1 MANKYAIWNK
11 TDTIYT
17 PVGEALTPEQWISR
31 YGWINNPA
39 AIPVVAAG
47 LINGAFCGELSQM
60 KDMYEGMGVD
70 FSSCET
76 NDDILRAIE
85 AFEATPIVDPS
96 ELEPTPAERQAA
108 ALEAIA
114 DGQTTENANALNIL
128 LGEE

>member
-1 MANKYAIWNK
+1 M
-11 TDTIYT
+11 
-17 PVGEALTPEQWISR
+17 
-31 YGWINNPA
+31 
-39 AIPVVAAG
+39 AAG

-60 KDMYEGMGVD
+60 KDMYEDQGVD